1 MGSVLFRRCPPPK
14 LFQPAAADFYLM
26 LEYSGREITQQS
38 RDVSVSV
45 IMTSDSQVQYGFKI
59 NGRVCLPLIVLPT
72 VSWAVEPVSGIL
84 EIFTFSHLVLGGVSV
99 LNMLRGGGQGANV
112 LTGPLVEFL
121 DFIL

>member
-1 MGSVLFRRCPPPK
+1 MSLSRATLDYG
-14 LFQPAAADFYLM
+14 
-26 LEYSGREITQQS
+26 LE
-38 RDVSVSV
+38 
-45 IMTSDSQVQYGFKI
+45 I
-59 NGRVCLPLIVLPT
+59 NGRVCLPLIVLTT

-121 DFIL
+121 DFIQ